1 MLVSQGAICVMSR
14 KRAVIYARVSTANQ
28 TVTNQLL
35 ELRQAAERMG
45 WTITAELTDDGISGA
60 KGRDQRPAFDR
71 LFQMVQRKEADV
83 VMAWSID
90 RLGRSIQHL
99 TSFMTE
105 VQAMGIDLYIHQQ
118 AINTATPA
126 GRMVFGIFSALGEYE
141 RELIRERINAG
152 LARARAQG
160 KKLGRP
166 SNVNP
171 SVITSVKMLREKGH
185 SIHTIAKQLRI
196 GVGTTQKIL
205 AAAA

>member
-1 MLVSQGAICVMSR
+1 MSHPL
-14 KRAVIYARVSTANQ
+14 RAVIYARVSTNHQ
-28 TVTNQLL
+28 NVSNQLL
-35 ELRQAAERMG
+35 ELRQSALRSG
-45 WTITAELTDDGISGA
+45 WVVSAELIDDGVSGA
-60 KGRDQRPAFDR
+60 KGRTERPSFDR
-71 LFQMVQRKEADV
+71 LHQMVQRREIDV

-99 TSFMTE
+99 STFMTE
-105 VQAMGIDLYIHQQ
+105 VQAAGVDLYVHQQ

-141 RELIRERINAG
+141 REMIRDRINAG
-152 LARARAQG
+152 LARAKAEG

-171 SVITSVKMLREKGH
+171 SVITSVKLLREKGH
-185 SIHTIAKQLRI
+185 SIHNIAKQLHI

-205 AAAA
+205 AAA

>member
-1 MLVSQGAICVMSR
+1 MSSAR
-14 KRAVIYARVSTANQ
+14 RAVIYARVSTSHQNSS
-28 TVTNQLL
+28 NQLL
-35 ELRQAAERMG
+35 ELRQTADRFG
-45 WTITAELTDDGISGA
+45 WRIITELTDDGISGA
-60 KGRDQRPAFDR
+60 KGRDQRPAFAR
-71 LFQMVQRKEADV
+71 LFQMVQRKEIDV

-99 TSFMTE
+99 SSFMTE
-105 VQAMGIDLYIHQQ
+105 VQSVGVDLYIHQQ

-152 LARARAQG
+152 LARAKAEG

-166 SNVNP
+166 SNVNS
-171 SVITSVKMLREKGH
+171 SVITSVRLLREKGH
-185 SIHTIAKQLRI
+185 SIHNIAKQLHI

>member
-1 MLVSQGAICVMSR
+1 MKAI
-14 KRAVIYARVSTANQ
+14 RAAIYARVSTATQ
-28 TVTNQLL
+28 TTENQLL
-35 ELRQAAERMG
+35 ELKQAAARMG
-45 WTITAELTDDGISGA
+45 WTVVQELTDDGISGA
-60 KGRDQRPAFDR
+60 KGRDQRPAFDQ
-71 LFQMVQRKEADV
+71 LFRMVQRKEIDV

-99 TSFMTE
+99 VSFMTE
-105 VQAMGIDLYIHQQ
+105 IQAVGVDLYIHQQ

-152 LARARAQG
+152 LARAKAQG

-171 SVITSVKMLREKGH
+171 SVIASVKLLRANGH
-185 SIHTIAKQLRI
+185 SIHTIAKQLHI

-205 AAAA
+205 AAA

>member
-1 MLVSQGAICVMSR
+1 MKSIRVA
-14 KRAVIYARVSTANQ
+14 IYARVSTATQ
-28 TVTNQLL
+28 TTENQLL
-35 ELRQAAERMG
+35 ELKQAAARMG
-45 WTITAELTDDGISGA
+45 WTVVQELTDDGISGA
-60 KGRDQRPAFDR
+60 KGRDQRPAFDQ
-71 LFQMVQRKEADV
+71 LFRMVQRKEIDV

-99 TSFMTE
+99 LSFMTE
-105 VQAMGIDLYIHQQ
+105 IQAVGVDLYIHQQ

-152 LARARAQG
+152 LARAKAQG

-171 SVITSVKMLREKGH
+171 SVIASVKLLRANGH
-185 SIHTIAKQLRI
+185 SIHTIAKQLHI

-205 AAAA
+205 AAA